1 MYFLPAHHLP
11 PVIKEMITVH
21 FGLTLGL
28 LFLVGDSLPEPIQCE
43 KNQSPVTAM
52 RSDTVYLPCSFRPDR
67 QLDELLVSWQK
78 EDQNATLVVHA
89 EKQGGEAQGHQDD
102 SFKTR
107 TALSLA
113 WNETGN
119 VTLQLR
125 AVTTSD
131 SGNYTCFIRAGQ
143 LPRNCASLQLI
154 VNSGTFLICAHLS
167 TWMTILFLPL
177 MKIVL

>member
-1 MYFLPAHHLP
+1 
-11 PVIKEMITVH
+11 MITVH
-21 FGLTLGL
+21 FRLTLGL

-43 KNQSPVTAM
+43 ENQSSVTAT

-67 QLDELLVSWQK
+67 QLDKLLVSWQK
-78 EDQNATLVVHA
+78 KDQNATLVVHA
-89 EKQGGEAQGHQDD
+89 KRQGGEAQEQQDS
-102 SFKTR
+102 SFINR
-107 TALSLA
+107 TALSPA

-125 AVTTSD
+125 AVRTSD

-143 LPRNCASLQLI
+143 RPRICASLQLI
-154 VNSGTFLICAHLS
+154 VNSGTFLIYAHLS

-177 MKIVL
+177 MKIIL